1 MRKSSWLRDAIFFFT
16 VACLLGAA
24 PSRLSTADYFGGYA
38 GTHLVD
44 ASVAARWLTWSETDI
59 PTSLLLRS
67 LGVKTILYTDPN
79 RIMKGD
85 PDYTSDE
92 TAYAHDCSGSRI
104 QAAHRPG
111 QFLMDPHSKSLLTV
125 WRTQVSR
132 YVKAGQFDAVFVDD
146 ANTIRYTTGKP
157 CTFNPDDWLAATN
170 AMQQSLGYPVIYNGV
185 GNYPNQSVSS
195 SIALNRTA
203 IGGMMEECYG
213 SSPSEPR
220 LGGTRWLVAEAT
232 ELQMVRERKFFFCLD
247 NDTSGASTS
256 LDSRLYVLASFLLS
270 YDPSSS
276 VLWEMFSGPSRFHVM
291 PEVQLVP
298 LRSEVQLE
306 STSQLIT
313 DSGVFQR
320 AYRDCY
326 LKGKAQGPCI
336 VAVNPGT
343 SVRQLS
349 LRGYDRT
356 LQLSGAGVLDGGN
369 VRIAA
374 LPPPGS
380 LAPLTAVIAFR

>member
-1 MRKSSWLRDAIFFFT
+1 MAKHTWVRATILSLAC
-16 VACLLGAA
+16 ACLLGAA
-24 PSRLSTADYFGGYA
+24 PLRLSTADYFGGYA

-44 ASVAARWLTWSETDI
+44 ASVGARWLTWAETDI

-79 RIMKGD
+79 RTMKGE

-92 TAYAHDCSGSRI
+92 TAFAHDCSGSRI

-125 WRTQVSR
+125 WRNHVSR
-132 YVKAGQFDAVFVDD
+132 YVKAGQFDAIFEDD
-146 ANTIRYTTGKP
+146 ANTIGYATGQP
-157 CTFNPDDWLAATN
+157 CNFNPNDWLAAST
-170 AMQQSLGYPVIYNGV
+170 ALQQSLGYPIIYNGLF
-185 GNYPNQSVSS
+185 NYPNQSVSA

-213 SSPSEPR
+213 SSPSQPR

-232 ELQMVRERKFFFCLD
+232 ELQMVRDRKYFFCLD
-247 NDTSGASTS
+247 NDTSDAATS

-276 VLWEMFSGPSRFHVM
+276 VLWELFAGPSRFHVM

-298 LRSEVQLE
+298 LQPEVQAG
-306 STSQLIT
+306 STSQLVT
-313 DSGVFQR
+313 PSGIFQQP
-320 AYRDCY
+320 YRECY
-326 LKGKAQGPCI
+326 LRGRPQGPCV
-336 VAVNPGT
+336 VAVNPDT
-343 SVRQLS
+343 ATHPLT
-349 LRGYDRT
+349 LHGYGRT
-356 LQLSGAGVLDGGN
+356 LQVSGGGVLDGGN

-374 LPPPGS
+374 LPAPTA
-380 LAPLTAVIAFR
+380 LAPLTAVIAFK